1 MRAIAAAETELDAD
15 APDTAYNLLA
25 TAEMGQLDDLGRA
38 RLERLRARLAFSLTR
53 GGDAPPLLL
62 HAARRLV
69 PLDAGLAR
77 ETYLDALGAAIFAG
91 RLNSG
96 GAAQRSWP
104 LRSAFAAA

>member
-1 MRAIAAAETELDAD
+1 MRAIAAAEAELDAG
-15 APDTAYNLLA
+15 APDTAYKLLA

-53 GGDAPPLLL
+53 GGDAPP
-62 HAARRLV
+62 AAAPRGQAPRT
-69 PLDAGLAR
+69 LDAGLAC
-77 ETYLDALGAAIFAG
+77 ETYLDALAAAIFAG